1 MSKKK
6 FTEDPK
12 RGVPGYIVTFSDMIT
27 LLLTFFVM
35 LLSMAETQV
44 EKHKFEVGMYSF
56 RRAIAD
62 FGMSGLLMN
71 RSNSSNQ
78 EHPKVYYRVDDGQDE
93 PEDRSIDAKTEMLR
107 RVLMDIEQM
116 MKISPSHILGAQKT
130 VFPTHI
136 RFSDGGWELNNPAQ
150 TTLQKLTENLKI
162 TFSRQ
167 KPSIYVLGLAAD
179 APGSQQMA
187 ISARRAEAVADFIR
201 QTLGQDTA
209 WPIYCWGAGA
219 GGDWVGHSGL
229 VTRDTHILI
238 TVLTESQ

>member
-6 FTEDPK
+6 FKEEPK
-12 RGVPGYIVTFSDMIT
+12 PSVPGYIVTFSDMIT

-35 LLSMAETQV
+35 LLSMAETQI

-62 FGMSGLLMN
+62 FGMSGMLSN
-71 RSNSSNQ
+71 RSNSSNL
-78 EHPKVYYRVDDGQDE
+78 EHPKVYYRTDEGQDE

-116 MKISPSHILGAQKT
+116 MKISPSHILGTQKT
-130 VFPTHI
+130 VFPTQI
-136 RFSDGGWELNNPAQ
+136 RFSGGGWELNKEAQ
-150 TTLQKLTENLKI
+150 ATLQKLTENLKI
-162 TFSRQ
+162 TFSQQ
-167 KPSIYVLGLAAD
+167 KPSIYILGLAAD
-179 APGSQQMA
+179 APGAEQWA
-187 ISARRAEAVADFIR
+187 VSARRAEAVADAIR
-201 QTLGQDTA
+201 QAIGQNTA

-219 GGDWVGHSGL
+219 GGEWVGHSGL
-229 VTRDTHILI
+229 VTRETRILI